1 MPRSAAL
8 ASLLLL
14 RLSGGALSALVSRH
28 TRKTAVLAAL
38 LLGLVSTAHPQGT
51 YRDGLE
57 RQLSAIGQ
65 AISGSGYRPDATALG
80 YAEEGLEAAVTF
92 ESTSSMGLEVVL
104 QAGVRYRIVTDF
116 FDWDGDD
123 CGKSI
128 EDLSGNTLFTGAWSE
143 DRFENVLAFTPP
155 GSGTHI
161 LVVHCPDGVGGFFYE
176 VQRMS
181 PEGSYQ
187 SDPGAFPRDMT
198 VGFLRSGAT
207 VGLELT
213 LDPGVEYLIA
223 GVCDQDCSDLDLA
236 VADSQGA
243 ILFTDEMDD
252 DAPVLQFVST
262 TAGFHTVWV
271 TMYAC
276 SVEPCSFAYRV
287 FRR

>member
-8 ASLLLL
+8 AS
-14 RLSGGALSALVSRH
+14 AL
-28 TRKTAVLAAL
+28 LAAL
-38 LLGLVSTAHPQGT
+38 LLGLVSTAHAQGT

-92 ESTSSMGLEVVL
+92 ESTSTMGLEVVL
-104 QAGVRYRIVTDF
+104 QA
-116 FDWDGDD
+116 
-123 CGKSI
+123 
-128 EDLSGNTLFTGAWSE
+128 GAWSE

-176 VQRMS
+176 VQLMS

-198 VGFLRSGAT
+198 VGFLKSGAT

-236 VADSQGA
+236 LAHSQGA

-262 TAGFHTVWV
+262 TAGLHTVWV